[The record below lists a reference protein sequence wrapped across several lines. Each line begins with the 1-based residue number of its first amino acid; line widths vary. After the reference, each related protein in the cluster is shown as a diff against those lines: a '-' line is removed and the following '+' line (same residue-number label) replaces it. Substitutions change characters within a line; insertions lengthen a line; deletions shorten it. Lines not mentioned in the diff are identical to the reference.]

1 MKSNCELSRI
11 AHHNEK
17 GLSEQLKYK
26 KRKSKPTSKFK
37 KYINSC
43 GKTQNKNKKKLDKEM
58 KQQALQYFSENYDKH
73 KQSLIELFYL
83 IYE

>member
-1 MKSNCELSRI
+1 MSSNGELSNL
-11 AHHNEK
+11 APHNGM
-17 GLSEQLKYK
+17 GLSEQPKSK
-26 KRKSKPTSKFK
+26 KRKSKSNSKYK

-43 GKTQNKNKKKLDKEM
+43 RKTQNANKLTKEM